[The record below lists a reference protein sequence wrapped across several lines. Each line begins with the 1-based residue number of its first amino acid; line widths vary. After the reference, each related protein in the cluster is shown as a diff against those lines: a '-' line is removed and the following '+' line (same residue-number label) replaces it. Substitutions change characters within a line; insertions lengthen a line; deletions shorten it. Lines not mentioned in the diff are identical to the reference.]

1 MVTGL
6 ISKSIIEIIK
16 SHTGP
21 CLFNEDGLE
30 IKYEAFAEPE
40 TDSSPAKA
48 AKDKDKDEAI
58 TTNIFVNLFIVFPLL
73 VLLLNNNGEFLA
85 V

>member
-1 MVTGL
+1 M
-6 ISKSIIEIIK
+6 
-16 SHTGP
+16 
-21 CLFNEDGLE
+21 
-30 IKYEAFAEPE
+30 FAAPV
-40 TDSSPAKA
+40 TDSSPVKRLLINEPA
-48 AKDKDKDEAI
+48 EAI